1 MRMKFYNELEQSW
14 RKLKQDHPEVA
25 KAIEESDER
34 EYLNHGGVWKI
45 ALKRPSFDDMVY
57 RAPMQTEADKFL
69 EKWYWK
75 KIWQE
80 GMGRHAY
87 HMVMGVLDHNRV
99 YTKDQEGKLGHIVL
113 RVSDNWQLWEPLKPK
128 IELNATDLIGW
139 WAKDGNNYVGP
150 LRVDASE
157 GLIGVNTIGHK
168 LENCDGWRFT
178 KDPSTPLDQ
187 WQTLEEICGGE
198 S

>member
-1 MRMKFYNELEQSW
+1 MTKYYNELEQSW

-25 KAIEESDER
+25 KAIKESANI
-34 EYLNHGGVWKI
+34 EYLFSSGDWVGIRDPAWVDNSI
-45 ALKRPSFDDMVY
+45 Y
-57 RAPMQTEADKFL
+57 RAPMQTEAEKFF
-69 EKWYWK
+69 EKWGGK

-80 GMGRHAY
+80 GMWRHTHY
-87 HMVMGVLDHNRV
+87 LVTGVLDHNRV
-99 YTKDQEGKLGHIVL
+99 YIKDKDGQHGNIVL
-113 RVSDNWQLWEPLKPK
+113 RVSDNWQLWESPKPK
-128 IELNATDLIGW
+128 RELKATDLIGW
-139 WAKDGNNYVGP
+139 WAKDGNDYVGP

-157 GLIGVNTIGHK
+157 GLIGVNAIGHK

-178 KDPSTPLDQ
+178 KDPSAPLDQ